1 MGRGFSSK
9 SGTVLRSCG
18 DAPSRILSLH
28 TSHGV
33 PLAGNNFL
41 SLSAG
46 KMLLTFVQGGI
57 VWCELCCPWNS
68 PGRVCMEAMA
78 GYSLWIWA
86 GRAEG
91 RVELTH
97 EHL

>member
-46 KMLLTFVQGGI
+46 KMMLTFVQGGI
-57 VWCELCCPWNS
+57 VWHELCCPLEQPWQGLHGGS
-68 PGRVCMEAMA
+68 SWVLAVGL
-78 GYSLWIWA
+78 GWQ
-86 GRAEG
+86 G
-91 RVELTH
+91 
-97 EHL
+97 